1 MLLKSILYSTVLS
14 NSFIGNI
21 LAFSM
26 ASSSEIKMDVDPIYP
41 GTAVQR
47 MHAIRERVK
56 GLTSQQLSDDWEV
69 VRRNVLW
76 AGGLKDLPTAR

>member
-1 MLLKSILYSTVLS
+1 
-14 NSFIGNI
+14 
-21 LAFSM
+21 
-26 ASSSEIKMDVDPIYP
+26 MDVDPIYP